1 MITLKNTYENRKK
14 EINNF
19 IEMMS
24 FLEKKK
30 IYETGNDNNITFD
43 EFFYDGDIKI
53 KLSYQELINILKSN
67 LSLMIY
73 NIIEYTVSGLVDCI
87 YDEIRGENLSYI
99 DVNESIKRLWR
110 KTVLKATNDPKANF
124 NTFLKKNEEIID
136 CILQKTTLNIRAR
149 ESLPAGNL
157 DGISI
162 KEMFESHGIQIR
174 TDSENYRPDILSS
187 IKKNRN
193 NLAHGA
199 VSFVDAVRDD
209 SIQDFEKYTQFIMS
223 FLEELIE
230 TVNSY
235 IKNGD
240 YRI

>member
-1 MITLKNTYENRKK
+1 MIALKGTYENRKK

-19 IEMMS
+19 IELMK
-24 FLEKKK
+24 FFEGKK
-30 IYETGNDNNITFD
+30 IRVEENEVSFD
-43 EFFYDGDIKI
+43 EFFYEGETQIA
-53 KLSYQELINILKSN
+53 LSYQELINILKSN

-87 YDEIRGENLSYI
+87 YDEIRVHSLAYI
-99 DVNESIKRLWR
+99 DVNESIRKLWR
-110 KTVLKATNDPKANF
+110 KTILKSARDPGANF
-124 NTFLKKNEEIID
+124 NTFLKKNEEIINI
-136 CILQKTTLNIRAR
+136 ILLNTTLDIHAK
-149 ESLPAGNL
+149 ESLPSGNL

-162 KEMFESHGIQIR
+162 KETFESHGIQIS
-174 TDSENYRPDILSS
+174 TNSPNFRPDILGN
-187 IKKNRN
+187 IKTSRN

-209 SIQDFEKYTQFIMS
+209 SIQDFEKYTRFITL

-230 TVNSY
+230 TVGEY
-235 IKNGD
+235 IQRGC

>member
-19 IEMMS
+19 IKLMG

-30 IYETGNDNNITFD
+30 IRAEENEISFDDFFYEGEPQITF
-43 EFFYDGDIKI
+43 
-53 KLSYQELINILKSN
+53 SYQELINILKSN

-87 YDEIRGENLSYI
+87 YDEIRVHHLAYI
-99 DVNESIKRLWR
+99 DVNESIRKLWR
-110 KTVLKATNDPKANF
+110 KTILKSARDPGANF
-124 NTFLKKNEEIID
+124 NTFLKKNEEIINNI
-136 CILQKTTLNIRAR
+136 ILNTTLDIHAR

-162 KEMFESHGIQIR
+162 KETFESHGIQIS
-174 TDSENYRPDILSS
+174 TSSPNFRPDILGN
-187 IKKNRN
+187 IKTSRN

-209 SIQDFEKYTQFIMS
+209 SIQDFEKYIRFITL
-223 FLEELIE
+223 FLEELIGIVE
-230 TVNSY
+230 EY
-235 IKNGD
+235 IRRGC

>member
-1 MITLKNTYENRKK
+1 MITLKTTYENRKK

-19 IEMMS
+19 IELMG
-24 FLEKKK
+24 FLEEKKTRAEEK
-30 IYETGNDNNITFD
+30 ETSFD
-43 EFFYDGDIKI
+43 DFFYEGKTQIT
-53 KLSYQELINILKSN
+53 LSYQELINILKSN

-87 YDEIRGENLSYI
+87 YDEIRVQNLAYI
-99 DVNESIKRLWR
+99 DVNESIRKLWR
-110 KTVLKATNDPKANF
+110 KTILKATRDPGANF

-136 CILQKTTLNIRAR
+136 NILSHTTLDIHAR

-157 DGISI
+157 DGVSI
-162 KEMFESHGIQIR
+162 KETFESHGIQIS
-174 TDSENYRPDILSS
+174 TSSPNFRPDILGN
-187 IKKNRN
+187 IKTSRN

-209 SIQDFEKYTQFIMS
+209 SIQDFEKYARFIML
-223 FLEELIE
+223 FLEELIGIVGE
-230 TVNSY
+230 Y
-235 IKNGD
+235 IRQGC